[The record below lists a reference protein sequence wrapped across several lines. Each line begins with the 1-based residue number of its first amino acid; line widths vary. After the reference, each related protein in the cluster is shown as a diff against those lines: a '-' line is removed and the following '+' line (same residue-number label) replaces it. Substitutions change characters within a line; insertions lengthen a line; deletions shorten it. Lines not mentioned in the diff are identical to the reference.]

1 MEQVLQMLELVSGE
15 AGQVAN
21 SDVVVGDPIEVGG
34 VTVVPLCR
42 VSLGFGAGAGQGEG
56 EPPKG
61 KRHGAGK
68 GQGGGGGGGGKVRP
82 VGVVV
87 FGADGVE
94 VHPIQDRQGV
104 VDRVF
109 DRIPELIDL
118 VKDLK
123 D

>member
-1 MEQVLQMLELVSGE
+1 MEQVLQMLDLVSAE

-21 SDVVVGDPIEVGG
+21 SDVVVGDPIEVGDT
-34 VTVVPLCR
+34 TVVPLCR
-42 VSLGFGAGAGQGEG
+42 VSLGFGAGGGQGEG

-61 KRHGAGK
+61 KRHGSGR
-68 GQGGGGGGGGKVRP
+68 GTGGGGGGGGKVRP
-82 VGVVV
+82 VGVIVL
-87 FGADGVE
+87 GPDGVE
-94 VHPIQDRQGV
+94 VHPIPDRRGI

-109 DRIPELIDL
+109 DRVPEVIDL